1 VSATAKLAPLETP
14 FTRRI
19 DARVLD
25 YIRRREVFRP
35 TEHVVAGLSGGP
47 DSAALLVILSR
58 IAGQLGLCVT
68 AAHFDHKLRSREE
81 AAGDLAFVT
90 ELCRAIGVPLVAGRG
105 DVAARVRR
113 GGETT
118 EEAARNLRYRFLGK
132 EARSRSASAIAVGHT
147 MDDQAETVLLHILRG
162 SGLVGLAAMPPRA
175 PWPFGRGPEIARP
188 LLELTRR
195 DTETYCRQS
204 GIEPRRDP
212 TNDLP
217 IATRNRVR
225 HELMPVLRSF
235 NPRVEE
241 ALARLAEAAAG
252 DAAFIAEF
260 ADSAWRLLAHRDG
273 EAVLLEKKLGKL
285 PTVVVA
291 RILLRA
297 YREISAGDAEIDGD
311 HLRRL
316 AEVIG
321 TNRARMS
328 LPGGLVATVDAT
340 HLRIQ
345 RGLPTTSARIEETRL
360 AVPGVT
366 RAGEWTIEANT
377 SGRVTAPGRAK
388 DEVTIDAD
396 AVRGRL
402 VVRSRKP
409 GDRLRPLG
417 LGGEKKLQD
426 IFVDAKVP
434 RDERDGVPVI
444 ADERGIVW
452 VAGHCID
459 ERVAVTSVTRRT
471 TRLKAWR
478 DRVDGGRRG
487 R

>member
-1 VSATAKLAPLETP
+1 MNEPPKLLDTP
-14 FTRRI
+14 YTRRTE
-19 DARVLD
+19 ARVLE
-25 YIRRREVFRP
+25 YIRRREVFRSG
-35 TEHVVAGLSGGP
+35 ESVVAGLSGGP
-47 DSAALLVILSR
+47 DSTALLVILSR
-58 IAGQLGLCVT
+58 LQGGLGLCVT
-68 AAHFDHKLRSREE
+68 AAHFDHRLRSREE
-81 AAGDLAFVT
+81 AAADLAFAT
-90 ELCRAIGVPLVAGRG
+90 QLCRELGVPLVSGRG
-105 DVAARVRR
+105 NVAARARR
-113 GGETT
+113 SGETI

-132 EARSRSASAIAVGHT
+132 ESRSRSAPVIAVGHT

-162 SGLVGLAAMPPRA
+162 SGLGGLAAMAPRA

-195 DTETYCRQS
+195 DTERYCRES
-204 GIEPRRDP
+204 GVEPRRDP

-252 DAAFIAEF
+252 DADFITEF
-260 ADSAWRLLAHRDG
+260 ADSAWRLLARRDG
-273 EAVLLEKKLGKL
+273 NEIVLEKKLGKL
-285 PTVVVA
+285 PRVVVV

-297 YREISAGDAEIDGD
+297 FRELSGGEAEIESE

-316 AEVIG
+316 AEAVERPR
-321 TNRARMS
+321 TRMS

-340 HLRIQ
+340 NLRIQ
-345 RGLPTTSARIEETRL
+345 RGEPRAAPRIAEMPV

-366 RAGEWTIEANT
+366 RAGEWTIETKAVA
-377 SGRVTAPGRAK
+377 GRPKPGLAR
-388 DEVTIDAD
+388 DAATLD
-396 AVRGRL
+396 GGAIHGTL
-402 VVRSRKP
+402 VVRTRKP
-409 GDRLRPLG
+409 GDRLRPFG

-434 RDERDGVPVI
+434 REDRDGVPVI
-444 ADERGIVW
+444 TDERGIVW

-459 ERVAVTSVTRRT
+459 ERVAVTAATRRVI
-471 TRLKAWR
+471 RLTAR
-478 DRVDGGRRG
+478 RVRVDESGRAR
-487 R
+487 

>member
-1 VSATAKLAPLETP
+1 MSASAKLVLLDTP
-14 FTRRI
+14 FTRRT
-19 DARVLD
+19 DAHVLS

-35 TEHVVAGLSGGP
+35 GESVVAGLSGGP
-47 DSAALLVILSR
+47 DSTALLVILSR
-58 IAGQLGLCVT
+58 LAGQLGQCVT
-68 AAHFDHKLRSREE
+68 AAHFDHRLRSREE

-90 ELCRAIGVPLVAGRG
+90 ELCRAIGVSLAAARG
-105 DVAARVRR
+105 DVAGRVRR
-113 GGETT
+113 SGESV

-132 EARSRSASAIAVGHT
+132 EARSRSAPAIAVGHT

-162 SGLVGLAAMPPRA
+162 SGLDGLAAMPPRA

-195 DTETYCRQS
+195 DTERYCRES

-252 DAAFIAEF
+252 DVAFITEF
-260 ADSAWRLLAHRDG
+260 ADSAWRLLAKRDG
-273 EAVLLEKKLGKL
+273 EAVVLEKKLAKL
-285 PTVVVA
+285 PRVVVV
-291 RILLRA
+291 RMLLRA
-297 YREISAGDAEIDGD
+297 FREVSGGEAEIDSD

-316 AEVIG
+316 VEAVG
-321 TNRARMS
+321 KKRARMS

-345 RGLPTTSARIEETRL
+345 RGEPKGMTPIEETRL
-360 AVPGVT
+360 AIPGVT
-366 RAGEWTIEANT
+366 YAGEWMIGAE
-377 SGRVTAPGRAK
+377 VIDGRARPRSGSH
-388 DEVTIDAD
+388 EATLDAD
-396 AVRGRL
+396 AVQGAL
-402 VVRSRKP
+402 VVRSRRP

-434 RDERDGVPVI
+434 REERDGVPVI

-452 VAGHCID
+452 VAGYCID
-459 ERVAVTSVTRRT
+459 ERVAVTAATRRAI
-471 TRLKAWR
+471 RLGARR
-478 DRVDGGRRG
+478 DRVDDSRRG